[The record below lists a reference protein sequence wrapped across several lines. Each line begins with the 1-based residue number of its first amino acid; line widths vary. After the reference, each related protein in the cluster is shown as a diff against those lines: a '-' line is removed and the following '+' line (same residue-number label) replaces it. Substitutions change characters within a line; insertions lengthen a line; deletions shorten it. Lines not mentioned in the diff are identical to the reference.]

1 MAFETFLIGSC
12 SCLVLRFA
20 STNGI
25 VDCLVVLESIGIVD
39 YLVVL
44 ESWERPDKNLGAAV
58 TCQLSGATDT
68 GGLIVTL
75 PSINLI
81 NAIAIFQQ
89 IFCHSISFANLF
101 HALDAQRL
109 MVCS

>member
-12 SCLVLRFA
+12 SCLVLGFA
-20 STNGI
+20 STKWYCGLSSGIGI
-25 VDCLVVLESIGIVD
+25 VDYLVVLVESIGIVD

-44 ESWERPDKNLGAAV
+44 ESWERPDKNLGAAA

-81 NAIAIFQQ
+81 NAIAIF
-89 IFCHSISFANLF
+89 
-101 HALDAQRL
+101 
-109 MVCS
+109 

>member
-12 SCLVLRFA
+12 SCLVLGFA
-20 STNGI
+20 STN
-25 VDCLVVLESIGIVD
+25 GIVD

-44 ESWERPDKNLGAAV
+44 ESGERPDKNLGAAV

-75 PSINLI
+75 PSISLI
-81 NAIAIFQQ
+81 NAIAIF
-89 IFCHSISFANLF
+89 
-101 HALDAQRL
+101 
-109 MVCS
+109 